1 MTQGKSISIRLAT
14 LKDLEKVTDLHLAIF
29 RPDDHLPV
37 MLGPRYVK
45 ATYRWQIRSPKAYIL
60 VAEADGKIVGLV
72 GICDKQYTKLMFM
85 ACLGEFILSLLKNPT
100 LLFQRKL
107 WQRLFRKPLMSSKGE
122 IMARYS
128 GMAQMTIVT
137 VDANYRGIG
146 VFPALVDAARSF
158 SKARGSRAILVGI
171 YKTNMSSRR
180 AFIKVG
186 WVETPELET
195 LDTVFYVVYLDR
207 AFPKELGITLPE

>member
-14 LKDLEKVTDLHLAIF
+14 LKDLEKVTDLHLASF

-45 ATYRWQIRSPKAYIL
+45 ATYRWQIRNPKAYIL
-60 VAEADGKIVGLV
+60 VAEANGKIVGLV
-72 GICDKQYTKLMFM
+72 GVCDKQYTKLMFM
-85 ACLGEFILSLLKNPT
+85 ACLGEFILSLLNNPT

-107 WQRLFRKPLMSSKGE
+107 WQRLFRKSLMSSKGE

-128 GMAQMTIVT
+128 GMAQMTIVA

-146 VFPALVDAARSF
+146 VFPALVDATRSF
-158 SKARGSRAILVGI
+158 GKARGSRAILVGI